1 MASDDSLRKTVTV
14 TGEPRDDVTERLL
27 RDIRLAECQCVLDV
41 GCGRGDVTLMAAR
54 LLGDGAEV
62 VGIDC
67 DAAAVDAAKSR
78 ARDLGITNVRF
89 AVLDVGA
96 LSPEFGTFDAI
107 IGRRVLMYVPDRPAA
122 LRALVSVL
130 VPGGIVGFQEADG
143 SMTPAPPALFPL
155 HLQAHRWIWDTVARE
170 GATTRMGFEL
180 PALLASAGLIVEG
193 VRAEAVVEL
202 AGLRP
207 FTASIVRMMLPRI
220 VARGVS
226 TAEEIDVDTLDGRL
240 ADELAR
246 AESPYLG
253 GMAFTA
259 WARKRR

>member
-1 MASDDSLRKTVTV
+1 MASDDSPKRAAPGA
-14 TGEPRDDVTERLL
+14 GEPRDDVTERLL
-27 RDIRLAECQCVLDV
+27 RDMGLAGCQRVLDV

-67 DAAAVDAAKSR
+67 DATAVDAATSR

-96 LSPEFGTFDAI
+96 LSPGFGTFDAI

-143 SMTPAPPALFPL
+143 SMTPAPTALFPL
-155 HLQAHRWIWDTVARE
+155 HVQAHRWIWDTVARE

-180 PALLASAGLIVEG
+180 PALLASADLVVEG
-193 VRAEAVVEL
+193 VRAEAVIEL
-202 AGLRP
+202 AGVRQ
-207 FTASIVRMMLPRI
+207 FTASLVRMMVPRI

-226 TAEEIDVDTLDGRL
+226 TAEEIDVDTLDRRL

-246 AESPYLG
+246 AQSPYLG
-253 GMAFTA
+253 GFAFTA